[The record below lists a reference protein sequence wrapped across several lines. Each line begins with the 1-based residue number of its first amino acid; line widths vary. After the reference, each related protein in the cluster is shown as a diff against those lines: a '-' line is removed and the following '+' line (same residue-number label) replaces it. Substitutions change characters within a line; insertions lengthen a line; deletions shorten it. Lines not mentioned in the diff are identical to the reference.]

1 MGLGKEVLAV
11 WVNVNPAKAE
21 RDTVRRYALKDEE
34 NRPLHDPERPPLV
47 VFNLGRGWEKEEGA
61 LRALDLVFLEA

>member
-34 NRPLHDPERPPLV
+34 NRPLHDPERL
-47 VFNLGRGWEKEEGA
+47 FNLGRGWEKEEGA